1 MHTFTKNRMKM
12 DICCEQKRIREF
24 LFFPTDLLN
33 HNNKNGAGQTVQIIF
48 FLYKPCLYQFRS
60 KVSFFRQNIRI
71 VACTPI
77 TIFF

>member
-33 HNNKNGAGQTVQIIF
+33 HNNKNGAGQTVQIIVF
-48 FLYKPCLYQFRS
+48 FVETILLS
-60 KVSFFRQNIRI
+60 ISFKSI
-71 VACTPI
+71 
-77 TIFF
+77 IF

>member
-33 HNNKNGAGQTVQIIF
+33 HNNEHGGGQTFKIIVFFVESIPLSISFKCIIF
-48 FLYKPCLYQFRS
+48 
-60 KVSFFRQNIRI
+60 
-71 VACTPI
+71 
-77 TIFF
+77 